1 MDIRSLAFNIY
12 AKYQG
17 ENIGLTY
24 QLLNQN
30 IPLNKMTKAQREY
43 ILGDNNKIDKSALNS
58 LNILWMGRILVAP
71 ARAQC
76 QLQHRP
82 SDSANK
88 PMRIAPPPADIQIPI
103 ANTILPR
110 DINLLPTKLMSTLT
124 SKVRVAIRLQM
135 VQWSLCMMNA
145 VAWITRAQVVIG

>member
-1 MDIRSLAFNIY
+1 MDIRSLAFNVY

-58 LNILWMGRILVAP
+58 LNIL
-71 ARAQC
+71 
-76 QLQHRP
+76 
-82 SDSANK
+82 
-88 PMRIAPPPADIQIPI
+88 
-103 ANTILPR
+103 
-110 DINLLPTKLMSTLT
+110 
-124 SKVRVAIRLQM
+124 
-135 VQWSLCMMNA
+135 
-145 VAWITRAQVVIG
+145 